1 MLTVILPAAG
11 KGSRLSLP
19 YPKEILKLD
28 KTQALI
34 DYSFDHFKKYN
45 RNDVNFVVI
54 INEHKTEIVEYI
66 AKYKDKFNITFTYQN
81 PNEHEYTGAIKSA
94 SYLFSH
100 YNVVLLPDT
109 ILKLKNNADLYQTV
123 IERLLLDDWSFFY
136 KKENNAEM
144 LKTKGALFVENN
156 RVKMYMD
163 KPTDNISNYNAYW
176 TSFAFTKNS
185 FTKSIEFMEKSTL
198 NKQVSAEEI
207 QNCPIYNTLGIE
219 VEEYMDLGTWP
230 EIRKLLGEHTE

>member
-123 IERLLLDDWSFFY
+123 MERLLLDDWSFFY
-136 KKENNAEM
+136 KKENDPEM
-144 LKTKGALFVENN
+144 LKTKGALLVENN
-156 RVKMYMD
+156 QIKMYMD
-163 KPTDNISNYNAYW
+163 KPTDNISSYNAYW